1 MKRLLKHLL
10 PAMLALCMMLS
21 CLTLLVGAAVD
32 DAGRPILSVKL
43 YTPRGTAVD
52 ASVVVGELTAGE
64 QSAATAVKKKYSAL
78 GAVCLEEASLRYNCH
93 SYAWVERD
101 TELTSCWVD
110 SVGAFIQ
117 DGSYVRIAEPE
128 VGCIV
133 VYYQTMSI
141 DLVTIHAD
149 GSETSESIIYLRSLS
164 HSGVVTA
171 VPTGSRQ
178 LSAIT
183 VESKWGRAGLFRH
196 KGDVCPYV
204 MEEDLAERWLSD
216 TQVMRG
222 RDGFSGVEYYR
233 FNADNYRGLLLQDA
247 ATQPSVSIRNG
258 LWRDTDG
265 EIRYYVQNEAQFVG
279 LVSDSNGAYYYI
291 DETKK
296 AVRGESRR
304 VDRFR
309 ANRLLPVG
317 TWSFGEDGAM
327 TNAPTLLAG
336 DDMLNGLIRL
346 ANGTVQYLQNGEP
359 TFAGLV
365 RSDAG
370 DYYFI
375 GPSKRALSNITY
387 TFPTKYTNGL
397 LPAGTY
403 TFDSTGKIAQLPEL
417 LAGDDYRNGLIRMPN
432 GKVQYFRNG
441 QPAFAGLLKSNA
453 GDYYFID
460 PTGQAV
466 RNREYAFSAQY
477 ANGLLPAGTYIF
489 DSTGKIAQL
498 PELLGGESLV
508 NGLIRLP
515 DNSVQYLKDGVPT
528 FAGLVR
534 SNVGD
539 YYFIG
544 TSKRAVTGVRYTFAA
559 SYTNGLLPAGTYTF
573 DGAGKMTQV
582 PVLLAGTDFMNGLVR
597 LPDGKVQYY
606 VDGKNT
612 FAGLVRSDAGD
623 YYFIGPSKRA
633 VTDTTY
639 TFPDTYSNGLLP
651 AGTYTF
657 DGTGRITQLP
667 ELLGGTDF
675 MNGLVRLPDGT
686 VQYFVDGTVT
696 AAGLVQSNAGDY
708 YFIDYTLQ
716 AVRNRRYAFSRLKAN
731 GLLPAGTY
739 TFDGTGRITQLPE
752 LLSGQDC
759 LNGLVR
765 MPDGK
770 VQFFENGVAAAAGLV
785 QSDAGDYYFIGN
797 TKRATMNA
805 TCNISE
811 EETNGLLPA
820 GTYMTDGMG
829 RVIVNTT
836 EAAETETEAVE
847 TETGAAET
855 EQEAAKK
862 NRTAMTRTAAAQS
875 ARCPGA
881 VSYRR
886 EGKQYG

>member
-52 ASVVVGELTAGE
+52 ASVTVGELTAGE

-178 LSAIT
+178 LPDIT

-309 ANRLLPVG
+309 ANRLLSVG

-417 LAGDDYRNGLIRMPN
+417 LAGDDYRNGLIRMPD

-686 VQYFVDGTVT
+686 VQYFVDGTAT

-785 QSDAGDYYFIGN
+785 RSDAGDYYFIGN

-836 EAAETETEAVE
+836 ETVE

-855 EQEAAKK
+855 EQEAA
-862 NRTAMTRTAAAQS
+862 
-875 ARCPGA
+875 
-881 VSYRR
+881 
-886 EGKQYG
+886 

>member
-52 ASVVVGELTAGE
+52 ASVTVGELTAGE

-101 TELTSCWVD
+101 TELTSGWVD
-110 SVGAFIQ
+110 SVGAFIR

-133 VYYQTMSI
+133 VYYKTMSI

-149 GSETSESIIYLRSLS
+149 GSETSESIIYLRSQS

-178 LSAIT
+178 LSDIT

-204 MEEDLAERWLSD
+204 MEEDLAESWLSD

-279 LVSDSNGAYYYI
+279 LVLDSNGAYYYI

-417 LAGDDYRNGLIRMPN
+417 LAGDDYRNGLIRMPD

-686 VQYFVDGTVT
+686 VQYFVDGTAT

-820 GTYMTDGMG
+820 GTYMTDRMG

-836 EAAETETEAVE
+836 ETVETETE
-847 TETGAAET
+847 AAET
-855 EQEAAKK
+855 EQEAA
-862 NRTAMTRTAAAQS
+862 
-875 ARCPGA
+875 
-881 VSYRR
+881 
-886 EGKQYG
+886 

>member
-52 ASVVVGELTAGE
+52 ASVTVGELTAGE

-117 DGSYVRIAEPE
+117 DGSYVRIAELE

-178 LSAIT
+178 LSDIT

-247 ATQPSVSIRNG
+247 VTQPSVSIRNG

-417 LAGDDYRNGLIRMPN
+417 LAGDDYRNGLIRMPD

-573 DGAGKMTQV
+573 DGAGKMTQM

-675 MNGLVRLPDGT
+675 MNGLVRLPDGK
-686 VQYFVDGTVT
+686 VQYFVDGTAT

-820 GTYMTDGMG
+820 GTYMTDGLG

-836 EAAETETEAVE
+836 EAVETETETVE
-847 TETGAAET
+847 TEMEAAET
-855 EQEAAKK
+855 EQEAA
-862 NRTAMTRTAAAQS
+862 
-875 ARCPGA
+875 
-881 VSYRR
+881 
-886 EGKQYG
+886 

>member
-52 ASVVVGELTAGE
+52 ASVTVGELTAGE

-258 LWRDTDG
+258 LWRDRDG

-317 TWSFGEDGAM
+317 TWSFGENGAM

-365 RSDAG
+365 CSDAG

-686 VQYFVDGTVT
+686 VQYFVDGTAT

-836 EAAETETEAVE
+836 EVVE

-855 EQEAAKK
+855 EQEAA
-862 NRTAMTRTAAAQS
+862 
-875 ARCPGA
+875 
-881 VSYRR
+881 
-886 EGKQYG
+886 

>member
-52 ASVVVGELTAGE
+52 ASVTVGELTAGE

-178 LSAIT
+178 LSDIT

-258 LWRDTDG
+258 LWRDRDG

-441 QPAFAGLLKSNA
+441 QPTFAGLLKSNA

-675 MNGLVRLPDGT
+675 TNGLVRLPDGK
-686 VQYFVDGTVT
+686 VQYFVDGTAT

-836 EAAETETEAVE
+836 EVVE

-855 EQEAAKK
+855 EQEAA
-862 NRTAMTRTAAAQS
+862 
-875 ARCPGA
+875 
-881 VSYRR
+881 
-886 EGKQYG
+886 

>member
-52 ASVVVGELTAGE
+52 ASVTVGELTAGE

-101 TELTSCWVD
+101 TELTTGWVD

-133 VYYQTMSI
+133 VYYKTMSI

-178 LSAIT
+178 LSDIT

-258 LWRDTDG
+258 LWRDRDG

-417 LAGDDYRNGLIRMPN
+417 LAGDDYRNGLIRMPD

-686 VQYFVDGTVT
+686 VQYFVDGTAT

-752 LLSGQDC
+752 LLRGQDC

-820 GTYMTDGMG
+820 GTYMTDRMG

-836 EAAETETEAVE
+836 ETVE

-855 EQEAAKK
+855 EQEAA
-862 NRTAMTRTAAAQS
+862 
-875 ARCPGA
+875 
-881 VSYRR
+881 
-886 EGKQYG
+886 

>member
-52 ASVVVGELTAGE
+52 ASVTVGELTAGE

-149 GSETSESIIYLRSLS
+149 GSETSDSIIYLRSLS

-178 LSAIT
+178 LSDIT

-296 AVRGESRR
+296 AVRGELRR

-441 QPAFAGLLKSNA
+441 QPAFAGLLQSNA

-686 VQYFVDGTVT
+686 VQYFVDGTAT
-696 AAGLVQSNAGDY
+696 AAGLVRSNAGDY

-752 LLSGQDC
+752 LLRGQDC

-829 RVIVNTT
+829 RVIVNST
-836 EAAETETEAVE
+836 EAVETETETVE

-855 EQEAAKK
+855 EQEAA
-862 NRTAMTRTAAAQS
+862 
-875 ARCPGA
+875 
-881 VSYRR
+881 
-886 EGKQYG
+886 

>member
-52 ASVVVGELTAGE
+52 ASVTVGELTAGE

-178 LSAIT
+178 LSDIT

-204 MEEDLAERWLSD
+204 MEEDLAERWLND

-304 VDRFR
+304 IDRFR

-346 ANGTVQYLQNGEP
+346 ANGTIQYLQNGEP

-417 LAGDDYRNGLIRMPN
+417 LAGDDYRNGLVRMPD

-686 VQYFVDGTVT
+686 VQYFVDGTAT
-696 AAGLVQSNAGDY
+696 AAGLVQSNAGAY

-836 EAAETETEAVE
+836 ETVE

-855 EQEAAKK
+855 EQEAA
-862 NRTAMTRTAAAQS
+862 
-875 ARCPGA
+875 
-881 VSYRR
+881 
-886 EGKQYG
+886 

>member
-52 ASVVVGELTAGE
+52 ASVTIGELTAGE

-178 LSAIT
+178 LSDIT

-686 VQYFVDGTVT
+686 VQYFVDGTAT

-836 EAAETETEAVE
+836 EAVETETETVE

-855 EQEAAKK
+855 EQEAA
-862 NRTAMTRTAAAQS
+862 
-875 ARCPGA
+875 
-881 VSYRR
+881 
-886 EGKQYG
+886 

>member
-52 ASVVVGELTAGE
+52 ASVTVGELTAGE

-133 VYYQTMSI
+133 VYYKTMSI

-149 GSETSESIIYLRSLS
+149 GSETSDSIIYLRSLS

-417 LAGDDYRNGLIRMPN
+417 LAGDDYRNGLVRMPD

-686 VQYFVDGTVT
+686 VQYFVDGTAT

-829 RVIVNTT
+829 RVIVNS
-836 EAAETETEAVE
+836 TEAVE

-855 EQEAAKK
+855 EREAA
-862 NRTAMTRTAAAQS
+862 
-875 ARCPGA
+875 
-881 VSYRR
+881 
-886 EGKQYG
+886 

>member
-52 ASVVVGELTAGE
+52 ASVTVGELTAGE

-178 LSAIT
+178 LSDIT

-417 LAGDDYRNGLIRMPN
+417 LAGDDYRNGLVRMPD

-573 DGAGKMTQV
+573 DSAGKMTQV

-675 MNGLVRLPDGT
+675 TNGLVRLPDGT
-686 VQYFVDGTVT
+686 VQYFVDGTAT

-836 EAAETETEAVE
+836 EVVE

-855 EQEAAKK
+855 EQEAA
-862 NRTAMTRTAAAQS
+862 
-875 ARCPGA
+875 
-881 VSYRR
+881 
-886 EGKQYG
+886 

>member
-52 ASVVVGELTAGE
+52 ASVTVGELTAGE

-178 LSAIT
+178 LSDIT

-417 LAGDDYRNGLIRMPN
+417 LAGDDYRNGLVRMPN

-441 QPAFAGLLKSNA
+441 QPAFAGLLQSNA

-573 DGAGKMTQV
+573 DGAGKMTQM

-686 VQYFVDGTVT
+686 VQYFVDGTAT

-836 EAAETETEAVE
+836 EAVETETETVE
-847 TETGAAET
+847 PETGAAET
-855 EQEAAKK
+855 EQEAA
-862 NRTAMTRTAAAQS
+862 
-875 ARCPGA
+875 
-881 VSYRR
+881 
-886 EGKQYG
+886 

>member
-52 ASVVVGELTAGE
+52 ASVTVGELTAGE

-93 SYAWVERD
+93 SHAWVERD
-101 TELTSCWVD
+101 TELTTGWVD

-133 VYYQTMSI
+133 VYYKTMSI
-141 DLVTIHAD
+141 VLVTIHAD

-178 LSAIT
+178 LPDIT

-417 LAGDDYRNGLIRMPN
+417 LAGDDYRNGLVRMPD

-686 VQYFVDGTVT
+686 VQYFVDGTAT

-836 EAAETETEAVE
+836 EAVETETETVE

-855 EQEAAKK
+855 EQEAA
-862 NRTAMTRTAAAQS
+862 
-875 ARCPGA
+875 
-881 VSYRR
+881 
-886 EGKQYG
+886 

>member
-52 ASVVVGELTAGE
+52 ASVTVGELTAGE

-178 LSAIT
+178 LSDIT

-258 LWRDTDG
+258 LWRDRDG

-291 DETKK
+291 GETKK

-441 QPAFAGLLKSNA
+441 QPTFAGLLKSNA

-573 DGAGKMTQV
+573 DGAGKMTQM

-675 MNGLVRLPDGT
+675 TNGLVRLPDGK
-686 VQYFVDGTVT
+686 VQYFVDGTAT

-820 GTYMTDGMG
+820 GTYMTDRMG

-836 EAAETETEAVE
+836 GAVE

-855 EQEAAKK
+855 EQEAA
-862 NRTAMTRTAAAQS
+862 
-875 ARCPGA
+875 
-881 VSYRR
+881 
-886 EGKQYG
+886 

>member
-52 ASVVVGELTAGE
+52 ASVTVGELTAGE

-178 LSAIT
+178 LSDIT

-258 LWRDTDG
+258 LWRDRDG

-573 DGAGKMTQV
+573 DGAGKMTQM

-675 MNGLVRLPDGT
+675 MNGLVRLPDGK
-686 VQYFVDGTVT
+686 VQYFVDGTAT

-752 LLSGQDC
+752 LLRGQDC

-836 EAAETETEAVE
+836 EAVE

-855 EQEAAKK
+855 EQEAA
-862 NRTAMTRTAAAQS
+862 
-875 ARCPGA
+875 
-881 VSYRR
+881 
-886 EGKQYG
+886 

>member
-52 ASVVVGELTAGE
+52 ASVTVGELTAGE

-101 TELTSCWVD
+101 TELTSGWVD

-133 VYYQTMSI
+133 VYYKTMSI

-149 GSETSESIIYLRSLS
+149 GSETSESIIYLRSQS

-178 LSAIT
+178 LSDIT

-258 LWRDTDG
+258 LWRDRDG

-327 TNAPTLLAG
+327 TNAPALLAG

-686 VQYFVDGTVT
+686 VQYFVDGTAT

-836 EAAETETEAVE
+836 EAVETETETVE

-855 EQEAAKK
+855 EQEAA
-862 NRTAMTRTAAAQS
+862 
-875 ARCPGA
+875 
-881 VSYRR
+881 
-886 EGKQYG
+886 

>member
-52 ASVVVGELTAGE
+52 ASVTVGELTAGE

-178 LSAIT
+178 LSDIT

-258 LWRDTDG
+258 LWRDRDG

-417 LAGDDYRNGLIRMPN
+417 LAGDDYRNGLIRMPD

-441 QPAFAGLLKSNA
+441 QPTFAGLLKSNA

-477 ANGLLPAGTYIF
+477 ADGLLPAGTYIF

-573 DGAGKMTQV
+573 DGAGKMTQM

-686 VQYFVDGTVT
+686 VQYFVDGTAT

-770 VQFFENGVAAAAGLV
+770 VQLFENGVAAAAGLV

-836 EAAETETEAVE
+836 EAVETETETVE
-847 TETGAAET
+847 IETGAAET
-855 EQEAAKK
+855 EQEAA
-862 NRTAMTRTAAAQS
+862 
-875 ARCPGA
+875 
-881 VSYRR
+881 
-886 EGKQYG
+886 

>member
-52 ASVVVGELTAGE
+52 ASVTVGELTAGE

-178 LSAIT
+178 LSDIT

-258 LWRDTDG
+258 LWRDRDG

-686 VQYFVDGTVT
+686 VQYFVDGTAT

-752 LLSGQDC
+752 LLSGRDC

-820 GTYMTDGMG
+820 GTYMTDRMG

-836 EAAETETEAVE
+836 GAVE

-855 EQEAAKK
+855 EQKAA
-862 NRTAMTRTAAAQS
+862 
-875 ARCPGA
+875 
-881 VSYRR
+881 
-886 EGKQYG
+886 

>member
-52 ASVVVGELTAGE
+52 ASVTVGELTAGE

-141 DLVTIHAD
+141 DLVTVHAD
-149 GSETSESIIYLRSLS
+149 GSETSDSIIYLRSLS

-178 LSAIT
+178 LSDIT

-417 LAGDDYRNGLIRMPN
+417 LAGDDYRNGLIRMPD

-686 VQYFVDGTVT
+686 VQYFVDGTAT

-752 LLSGQDC
+752 LLRGQDC

-836 EAAETETEAVE
+836 EVVE

-855 EQEAAKK
+855 EQEAA
-862 NRTAMTRTAAAQS
+862 
-875 ARCPGA
+875 
-881 VSYRR
+881 
-886 EGKQYG
+886 

>member
-52 ASVVVGELTAGE
+52 ASVTVGELTAGE

-93 SYAWVERD
+93 SHAWVERD
-101 TELTSCWVD
+101 TELTTGWVD

-133 VYYQTMSI
+133 VYYKTMSI

-178 LSAIT
+178 LPDIT

-417 LAGDDYRNGLIRMPN
+417 LAGDDYRNGLIRMPD

-686 VQYFVDGTVT
+686 VQYFVDGTAT

-752 LLSGQDC
+752 LLRGQDC

-836 EAAETETEAVE
+836 EVVE

-855 EQEAAKK
+855 EQEAA
-862 NRTAMTRTAAAQS
+862 
-875 ARCPGA
+875 
-881 VSYRR
+881 
-886 EGKQYG
+886 

>member
-52 ASVVVGELTAGE
+52 ASVTVGELTAGE

-78 GAVCLEEASLRYNCH
+78 GAVCMEEASLRYNCH

-178 LSAIT
+178 LSDIT

-258 LWRDTDG
+258 LWRDRDG

-291 DETKK
+291 GETKK

-417 LAGDDYRNGLIRMPN
+417 LAGDDYRNGLIRMPD

-441 QPAFAGLLKSNA
+441 QPTFAGLLKSNA

-573 DGAGKMTQV
+573 DGAGKMTQM

-686 VQYFVDGTVT
+686 VQYFVDGTAT

-770 VQFFENGVAAAAGLV
+770 VQFFENGVAAAVGLV

-836 EAAETETEAVE
+836 EAVETETETVE

-855 EQEAAKK
+855 EQEAA
-862 NRTAMTRTAAAQS
+862 
-875 ARCPGA
+875 
-881 VSYRR
+881 
-886 EGKQYG
+886 

>member
-52 ASVVVGELTAGE
+52 ASVTVGELTAGE

-101 TELTSCWVD
+101 TELTTGWVD

-178 LSAIT
+178 LSDIT

-403 TFDSTGKIAQLPEL
+403 
-417 LAGDDYRNGLIRMPN
+417 
-432 GKVQYFRNG
+432 
-441 QPAFAGLLKSNA
+441 
-453 GDYYFID
+453 
-460 PTGQAV
+460 
-466 RNREYAFSAQY
+466 
-477 ANGLLPAGTYIF
+477 IF

-573 DGAGKMTQV
+573 DGAGKMTQM

-686 VQYFVDGTVT
+686 VQYFVDGTAT

-820 GTYMTDGMG
+820 GTYMTDRMG

-836 EAAETETEAVE
+836 GAVE

-855 EQEAAKK
+855 EQEAA
-862 NRTAMTRTAAAQS
+862 
-875 ARCPGA
+875 
-881 VSYRR
+881 
-886 EGKQYG
+886 

>member
-52 ASVVVGELTAGE
+52 ASVTVGELTAGE

-149 GSETSESIIYLRSLS
+149 GSETSESIIYLRSQS

-178 LSAIT
+178 LSDIT

-204 MEEDLAERWLSD
+204 MEEDLAESWLSD

-417 LAGDDYRNGLIRMPN
+417 LAGDDYRNGLIRMPD

-573 DGAGKMTQV
+573 DGAGKMMQV

-686 VQYFVDGTVT
+686 VQYFVDGTAT

-836 EAAETETEAVE
+836 GAVE

-855 EQEAAKK
+855 EQEAA
-862 NRTAMTRTAAAQS
+862 
-875 ARCPGA
+875 
-881 VSYRR
+881 
-886 EGKQYG
+886 

>member
-52 ASVVVGELTAGE
+52 ASVTVGELTAGE

-101 TELTSCWVD
+101 TALTTGWVD

-258 LWRDTDG
+258 LWRDRDG
-265 EIRYYVQNEAQFVG
+265 EVRYYVQNEAQFVG

-686 VQYFVDGTVT
+686 VQYFVDGTAT

-836 EAAETETEAVE
+836 EAVETETETVE

-855 EQEAAKK
+855 EQEAA
-862 NRTAMTRTAAAQS
+862 
-875 ARCPGA
+875 
-881 VSYRR
+881 
-886 EGKQYG
+886 

>member
-52 ASVVVGELTAGE
+52 ASVTVGELTAGE

-178 LSAIT
+178 LSDIT

-258 LWRDTDG
+258 LWRDRDG

-417 LAGDDYRNGLIRMPN
+417 LAGDDYRNGLVRMPN

-686 VQYFVDGTVT
+686 VQYFVDGTAT

-836 EAAETETEAVE
+836 EAVETETETVE

-855 EQEAAKK
+855 EQEAA
-862 NRTAMTRTAAAQS
+862 
-875 ARCPGA
+875 
-881 VSYRR
+881 
-886 EGKQYG
+886 

>member
-52 ASVVVGELTAGE
+52 ASVTVGELTAGE

-178 LSAIT
+178 LSDIT

-258 LWRDTDG
+258 LWRDRDG

-417 LAGDDYRNGLIRMPN
+417 LAGDDYRNGLVRMPD

-686 VQYFVDGTVT
+686 VQYFVDGTAT

-785 QSDAGDYYFIGN
+785 RSDAGDYYFIGN

-836 EAAETETEAVE
+836 EAVETETETVE

-855 EQEAAKK
+855 EQEAA
-862 NRTAMTRTAAAQS
+862 
-875 ARCPGA
+875 
-881 VSYRR
+881 
-886 EGKQYG
+886 

>member
-52 ASVVVGELTAGE
+52 ASVTVGELTAGE

-110 SVGAFIQ
+110 SVGAFIR

-178 LSAIT
+178 LSDIT

-258 LWRDTDG
+258 LWRDRDG

-279 LVSDSNGAYYYI
+279 LVLDSNGAYYYI

-417 LAGDDYRNGLIRMPN
+417 LAGDDYRNGLVRMPD

-441 QPAFAGLLKSNA
+441 QPTFAGLLKSNA

-686 VQYFVDGTVT
+686 VQYFVDGTAT

-829 RVIVNTT
+829 RVIVNSTG
-836 EAAETETEAVE
+836 AVE
-847 TETGAAET
+847 TETETVEPETGAAEN
-855 EQEAAKK
+855 EQEAA
-862 NRTAMTRTAAAQS
+862 
-875 ARCPGA
+875 
-881 VSYRR
+881 
-886 EGKQYG
+886 

>member
-52 ASVVVGELTAGE
+52 ASVTVGELTAGE

-78 GAVCLEEASLRYNCH
+78 GAVCMEEASLRYNCH

-178 LSAIT
+178 LSDIT

-258 LWRDTDG
+258 LWRDRDG

-375 GPSKRALSNITY
+375 GPSKRA
-387 TFPTKYTNGL
+387 
-397 LPAGTY
+397 
-403 TFDSTGKIAQLPEL
+403 
-417 LAGDDYRNGLIRMPN
+417 
-432 GKVQYFRNG
+432 
-441 QPAFAGLLKSNA
+441 
-453 GDYYFID
+453 
-460 PTGQAV
+460 
-466 RNREYAFSAQY
+466 
-477 ANGLLPAGTYIF
+477 
-489 DSTGKIAQL
+489 
-498 PELLGGESLV
+498 
-508 NGLIRLP
+508 
-515 DNSVQYLKDGVPT
+515 
-528 FAGLVR
+528 
-534 SNVGD
+534 
-539 YYFIG
+539 
-544 TSKRAVTGVRYTFAA
+544 
-559 SYTNGLLPAGTYTF
+559 
-573 DGAGKMTQV
+573 
-582 PVLLAGTDFMNGLVR
+582 
-597 LPDGKVQYY
+597 
-606 VDGKNT
+606 
-612 FAGLVRSDAGD
+612 
-623 YYFIGPSKRA
+623 

-686 VQYFVDGTVT
+686 VQYFVDGTAT

-820 GTYMTDGMG
+820 GTYMTDRMG

-836 EAAETETEAVE
+836 GAVE
-847 TETGAAET
+847 TETEAAET
-855 EQEAAKK
+855 EQEAA
-862 NRTAMTRTAAAQS
+862 
-875 ARCPGA
+875 
-881 VSYRR
+881 
-886 EGKQYG
+886 

>member
-52 ASVVVGELTAGE
+52 ASVTVGELTAGE

-93 SYAWVERD
+93 SHAWVERD
-101 TELTSCWVD
+101 TELTTGWVD

-133 VYYQTMSI
+133 VYYKTMSI

-178 LSAIT
+178 LPDIT

-417 LAGDDYRNGLIRMPN
+417 LAGDDYRNGLIRMPD

-686 VQYFVDGTVT
+686 VQYFVDGTAT

-836 EAAETETEAVE
+836 EAVETETETVE

-855 EQEAAKK
+855 EQEAA
-862 NRTAMTRTAAAQS
+862 
-875 ARCPGA
+875 
-881 VSYRR
+881 
-886 EGKQYG
+886 

>member
-52 ASVVVGELTAGE
+52 ASVTVGELTAGE

-149 GSETSESIIYLRSLS
+149 GSETSEFIIYLRSLS

-178 LSAIT
+178 LSDIT

-582 PVLLAGTDFMNGLVR
+582 PVLLAGTDLMNGLVR

-675 MNGLVRLPDGT
+675 MNGLVRLPDGK
-686 VQYFVDGTVT
+686 VQYFVDGTAT

-820 GTYMTDGMG
+820 GTYMTDRMG

-836 EAAETETEAVE
+836 GAVE

-855 EQEAAKK
+855 EQEAA
-862 NRTAMTRTAAAQS
+862 
-875 ARCPGA
+875 
-881 VSYRR
+881 
-886 EGKQYG
+886 

>member
-10 PAMLALCMMLS
+10 PAMLALWLCMMLS

-52 ASVVVGELTAGE
+52 ASVTVGELTAGE

-171 VPTGSRQ
+171 VPAGSRQ
-178 LSAIT
+178 LSDIT

-327 TNAPTLLAG
+327 TNALTLLAG

-417 LAGDDYRNGLIRMPN
+417 LAGDDYRNGLVRMPN

-441 QPAFAGLLKSNA
+441 QPAFAGLLQSNA

-686 VQYFVDGTVT
+686 VQYFVDGTAT

-836 EAAETETEAVE
+836 EAVETETETVE

-855 EQEAAKK
+855 EQEAA
-862 NRTAMTRTAAAQS
+862 
-875 ARCPGA
+875 
-881 VSYRR
+881 
-886 EGKQYG
+886 

>member
-1 MKRLLKHLL
+1 
-10 PAMLALCMMLS
+10 MLALCMMLS

-52 ASVVVGELTAGE
+52 ASVTVGELTAGE

-93 SYAWVERD
+93 SHAWVERD
-101 TELTSCWVD
+101 TELTTGWVD

-133 VYYQTMSI
+133 VYYKTMSI

-178 LSAIT
+178 LPDIT

-417 LAGDDYRNGLIRMPN
+417 LAGDDYRNGLIRMPD

-686 VQYFVDGTVT
+686 VQYFVDGTAT

-785 QSDAGDYYFIGN
+785 RSDAGDYYFIGN

-836 EAAETETEAVE
+836 EAVETETETVE

-855 EQEAAKK
+855 EQEAA
-862 NRTAMTRTAAAQS
+862 
-875 ARCPGA
+875 
-881 VSYRR
+881 
-886 EGKQYG
+886 

>member
-52 ASVVVGELTAGE
+52 ASVTVGELTAGE

-178 LSAIT
+178 LSDIT

-247 ATQPSVSIRNG
+247 VTQPSVSIRNG

-417 LAGDDYRNGLIRMPN
+417 LAGDDYRNGLIRMPD

-573 DGAGKMTQV
+573 DGAGKMTQM

-675 MNGLVRLPDGT
+675 TNGLVRLPDGK
-686 VQYFVDGTVT
+686 VQYFVDGTAT

-836 EAAETETEAVE
+836 EAVETETETVE

-855 EQEAAKK
+855 EQEAA
-862 NRTAMTRTAAAQS
+862 
-875 ARCPGA
+875 
-881 VSYRR
+881 
-886 EGKQYG
+886 

>member
-52 ASVVVGELTAGE
+52 ASVTVGELTAGE

-178 LSAIT
+178 LSDIT

-279 LVSDSNGAYYYI
+279 LVSDSNGAYYYV

-417 LAGDDYRNGLIRMPN
+417 LAGDDYRNGLVRMPD

-686 VQYFVDGTVT
+686 VQYFVDGTAT

-836 EAAETETEAVE
+836 EAVE
-847 TETGAAET
+847 PETGAAET
-855 EQEAAKK
+855 EQEAA
-862 NRTAMTRTAAAQS
+862 
-875 ARCPGA
+875 
-881 VSYRR
+881 
-886 EGKQYG
+886 

>member
-52 ASVVVGELTAGE
+52 ASVTVGELTAGE

-171 VPTGSRQ
+171 VPAGSRQ

-279 LVSDSNGAYYYI
+279 LVSDSNGTYYYI

-686 VQYFVDGTVT
+686 VQYFVDGTAT

-820 GTYMTDGMG
+820 GTYMTDRMG

-836 EAAETETEAVE
+836 GAVE

-855 EQEAAKK
+855 EQEAA
-862 NRTAMTRTAAAQS
+862 
-875 ARCPGA
+875 
-881 VSYRR
+881 
-886 EGKQYG
+886 

>member
-1 MKRLLKHLL
+1 
-10 PAMLALCMMLS
+10 MLALCMMLS

-52 ASVVVGELTAGE
+52 ASVTVGELTAGE

-101 TELTSCWVD
+101 TELTTGWVD
-110 SVGAFIQ
+110 SVGAFIR

-128 VGCIV
+128 VGCIA
-133 VYYQTMSI
+133 VYYKTMSI

-149 GSETSESIIYLRSLS
+149 GSETSESIIYLRSQS

-178 LSAIT
+178 LSDIT

-196 KGDVCPYV
+196 KGDICPYV
-204 MEEDLAERWLSD
+204 MEEDLAESWLSD

-417 LAGDDYRNGLIRMPN
+417 LAGDDYRNGLVRMPD

-686 VQYFVDGTVT
+686 VQYFVDGTAT

-829 RVIVNTT
+829 RVIVNST
-836 EAAETETEAVE
+836 EAVETETETVE

-855 EQEAAKK
+855 EQEAA
-862 NRTAMTRTAAAQS
+862 
-875 ARCPGA
+875 
-881 VSYRR
+881 
-886 EGKQYG
+886 

>member
-52 ASVVVGELTAGE
+52 ASVTVGELTAGE

-171 VPTGSRQ
+171 VPAGSRQ

-258 LWRDTDG
+258 LWRDRDG

-417 LAGDDYRNGLIRMPN
+417 LAGDDYRNGLVRMPD

-686 VQYFVDGTVT
+686 VQYFVDGTAT

-770 VQFFENGVAAAAGLV
+770 VQFFENGVAAAVGLV

-836 EAAETETEAVE
+836 EVVE

-855 EQEAAKK
+855 EQEAA
-862 NRTAMTRTAAAQS
+862 
-875 ARCPGA
+875 
-881 VSYRR
+881 
-886 EGKQYG
+886 

>member
-1 MKRLLKHLL
+1 
-10 PAMLALCMMLS
+10 MLALCMMLS

-52 ASVVVGELTAGE
+52 ASVTVGELTAGE

-133 VYYQTMSI
+133 VYYKTMSI

-149 GSETSESIIYLRSLS
+149 GSETSDSIIYLRSLS

-178 LSAIT
+178 LSDIT

-573 DGAGKMTQV
+573 DGAGKMTQM

-675 MNGLVRLPDGT
+675 TNGLVRLPDGK
-686 VQYFVDGTVT
+686 VQYFVDGTAT

-829 RVIVNTT
+829 RVIVNST
-836 EAAETETEAVE
+836 EAVETETETVE

-855 EQEAAKK
+855 EQEAA
-862 NRTAMTRTAAAQS
+862 
-875 ARCPGA
+875 
-881 VSYRR
+881 
-886 EGKQYG
+886 

>member
-52 ASVVVGELTAGE
+52 ASVTVGELTAGE

-78 GAVCLEEASLRYNCH
+78 GAVCMEEASLRYNCH

-133 VYYQTMSI
+133 VYYKTMSI

-149 GSETSESIIYLRSLS
+149 GSETSDSIIYLRSLS

-178 LSAIT
+178 LSDIT

-258 LWRDTDG
+258 LWRDRDG

-417 LAGDDYRNGLIRMPN
+417 LAGDDYRNGLVRMPD

-441 QPAFAGLLKSNA
+441 QPTFAGLLKSNA

-582 PVLLAGTDFMNGLVR
+582 PVLLAGTDFVNGLVR

-686 VQYFVDGTVT
+686 VQYFVDGTAT

-836 EAAETETEAVE
+836 EAVETETETVE
-847 TETGAAET
+847 IETGAAET
-855 EQEAAKK
+855 EQEAA
-862 NRTAMTRTAAAQS
+862 
-875 ARCPGA
+875 
-881 VSYRR
+881 
-886 EGKQYG
+886 